1 LLSIWLYG
9 TELAAGKLQCR
20 DIDGWAYSVGAELA
34 EQQAATSHRAV
45 FILCSLWRR
54 RAARLK
60 ESMASDAGLESL

>member
-1 LLSIWLYG
+1 LLHLISIWLYG

-45 FILCSLWRR
+45 FSAVCGAVVL
-54 RAARLK
+54 AP
-60 ESMASDAGLESL
+60 EGVDGE